1 MVNFLWVDK
10 MEHNYNN
17 TFDNIGITT
26 NYMGDTWRSMLM
38 KNCKFY
44 NNVLSRNNDT
54 SLGIS
59 FQNLWKQKRI
69 RSICNTLMEM
79 LHLI

>member
-1 MVNFLWVDK
+1 VGGQDGALI
-10 MEHNYNN
+10 YNN

-54 SLGIS
+54 SPWNFFS
-59 FQNLWKQKRI
+59 EFME
-69 RSICNTLMEM
+69 TLSAPENART
-79 LHLI
+79 LN